1 MNDMRKFTIDRI
13 EGSKAVLECENGDCV
28 SLDLVSL
35 PKKIKEGDVL
45 YFEEGSY
52 FLDKEETEQRKRK
65 IKSLMDSLF
74 E

>member
-1 MNDMRKFTIDRI
+1 MKKFTIDRI
-13 EGSKAVLECENGDCV
+13 ENSKAVLECENGDCV
-28 SLDLVSL
+28 SLDVTSL

-52 FLDKEETEQRKRK
+52 FLDKEETEHRKKK
-65 IKSLMDSLF
+65 IQNLMDSLF